1 MEVGFVSEAK
11 KDPVVF
17 VIVLFLMCVDG
28 PLRAADWT
36 FQEIIVDD
44 NPPQPSRITDC
55 AIVDINGDGKP
66 DLWFSARKGSHKDE
80 DYFMPWYENTGD
92 MKNWK
97 RHLPFQGPACYGTWG
112 DIDGDG
118 DLDLIA
124 DKDRER
130 ELLWMENPLPNGNPA
145 EDTWKIWRIEPKGTG
160 FLDPDEIH
168 TSWRSKDN
176 WIHYG
181 LDLNGDK
188 HLDILNFKYGSDILY
203 IPGLKNPHTPNGKWP
218 FHNIGTAEGTGS
230 SGDLDG
236 DGDID
241 IAIRNGWYENPGDPI
256 KAPWAKHSFQAK
268 GPNGKVEISDID
280 GDGKLDV
287 VVSSEEETDGIT
299 WFRNPSENTKGAWAA
314 TNIIAPDSGW
324 KGLHTL
330 QLADF
335 DGDGDLDVFTAEMHG
350 RQQQRV
356 AICENADGKGNIW
369 QVHILSKCGTHNAKV
384 ADLNGDGAPDI
395 AGKNYDKDKRPRIWL
410 NPKVWLYENLQDQR
424 KN

>member
-1 MEVGFVSEAK
+1 
-11 KDPVVF
+11 
-17 VIVLFLMCVDG
+17 MCVDG
-28 PLRAADWT
+28 PLRAVDWT

-55 AIVDINGDGKP
+55 AIVDI
-66 DLWFSARKGSHKDE
+66 
-80 DYFMPWYENTGD
+80 
-92 MKNWK
+92 
-97 RHLPFQGPACYGTWG
+97 
-112 DIDGDG
+112 
-118 DLDLIA
+118 
-124 DKDRER
+124 
-130 ELLWMENPLPNGNPA
+130 
-145 EDTWKIWRIEPKGTG
+145 
-160 FLDPDEIH
+160 
-168 TSWRSKDN
+168 
-176 WIHYG
+176 
-181 LDLNGDK
+181 NGDK

-218 FHNIGTAEGTGS
+218 FHNIGTAGGTGS

-241 IAIRNGWYENPGDPI
+241 I
-256 KAPWAKHSFQAK
+256 
-268 GPNGKVEISDID
+268 D
-280 GDGKLDV
+280 GNGKLDV

-299 WFRNPSENTKGAWAA
+299 WFRNQGENTKGAWAA
-314 TNIIAPDSGW
+314 TKIIAPDSGW

-335 DGDGDLDVFTAEMHG
+335 DGDDDLDVFTAEMHG

-410 NPKVWLYENLQDQR
+410 NPKVWLYENLQDQS
-424 KN
+424 KK